1 MSLDQAYF
9 DNLRFD
15 LIKKRFF
22 DANTVGAALE
32 DIRRQALALRDEND
46 RLCEELAAARRE
58 SAELRAQVGTLDEK
72 RSEIGDALLS
82 AKTIARQILTEAED
96 EARQIR
102 AQAEQE
108 ARAVTE
114 DAERDNAALKAETE
128 ALRRGLPQRLDELE
142 QQLRERLL
150 GAADELGALLR
161 GFPVDEAEDEEPPE
175 DLSDR
180 VGAIAREIADIGA
193 E

>member
-1 MSLDQAYF
+1 MALDQAYF

-150 GAADELGALLR
+150 GADELGALLR